1 MHTRYEAVW
10 DFLECPIVETCQAHY
25 SREDVQP
32 TIIERSHVWFTP
44 KSFLFN
50 DLTVAL
56 SEAIDAYRSQVYPN
70 YDDSSDHLPNS
81 VFNANERHWIRL
93 FKQQFEWNRLLASTQ
108 KKPLNNPSSLMK
120 KLRAVPIVTVPVFG
134 TGVCMAQQAI
144 YDLVNFS
151 AQGVSMHDG
160 VLGIGAGLGFH
171 YEGTIFKLAGIHNPP
186 NPFHDTILNNP
197 IWHSFFLDSGFYFY
211 AVSPSISLQETRDDL
226 QSFLSLN
233 FATQP
238 EQRPVARPIFV
249 LSFITDSSASEV
261 AHAIGLSE
269 MAQDRVWAIKKA
281 NDTIQDLQFA
291 FQWAKSVIQ

>member
-1 MHTRYEAVW
+1 MYTRYEAVW
-10 DFLECPIVETCQAHY
+10 DFLACPIVEDFQEHP

-32 TIIERSHVWFTP
+32 TITERGPVWFTP

-56 SEAIDAYRSQVYPN
+56 FEAIDIYRSQVYPN
-70 YDDSSDHLPNS
+70 YDNPSDYLPNS
-81 VFNANERHWIRL
+81 MFNVNQRHWIRL

-108 KKPLNNPSSLMK
+108 KKPLSNPSSIMK

-134 TGVCMAQQAI
+134 TGVDMAQQAI

-186 NPFHDTILNNP
+186 TPFHDTILNHS
-197 IWHSFFLDSGFYFY
+197 IWNSFFLDSGFYLY

-226 QSFLSLN
+226 LSFLSLN
-233 FATQP
+233 FGAQP
-238 EQRPVARPIFV
+238 DQRPVKRPIFL
-249 LSFITDSSASEV
+249 LSFFPDLSASEV
-261 AHAIGLSE
+261 AQTIGLSD
-269 MAQDRVWAIKKA
+269 MAENRVWAIKKA
-281 NDTIQDLQFA
+281 DDTIKDLQFA
-291 FQWAKSVIQ
+291 FQWAKSVC